1 MQILA
6 LSEFALTIEAES
18 RSHKSR
24 STKMC
29 MRMSYGKRAGA
40 FCRGVLSSLRV
51 EFASELEEG
60 VACGLTKPERL
71 DNALAMRFLFPE
83 FTDIL
88 DSILSADVSWWWS

>member
-6 LSEFALTIEAES
+6 LSGFALTIEAES

-24 STKMC
+24 SMNMC

-40 FCRGVLSSLRV
+40 LCRGVLSRV

-60 VACGLTKPERL
+60 AACGLTKPERL
-71 DNALAMRFLFPE
+71 DNALAMRFLFTG
-83 FTDIL
+83 FMDIL
-88 DSILSADVSWWWS
+88 DSILSAGLS